1 MKVCETTQD
10 PLVIIFCRL
19 TNILP
24 ASCPELLERWQLKLI
39 SINDFWLWPA
49 GYPGSTQPA
58 VERGTNSL
66 PSRHMPE
73 GLKHTANCTQR
84 HIFLMVTTS
93 LVTSVLC
100 LSFSSLLL
108 LLPPP
113 SSTCLCLFSTF
124 YTYCSSAVAV
134 ARCQIKSEQIKSCIT
149 VMVVASWLR
158 IVYFI
163 D

>member
-1 MKVCETTQD
+1 MKVCETIQD

-93 LVTSVLC
+93 YPFSACLLVP
-100 LSFSSLLL
+100 FFFFFLLL
-108 LLPPP
+108 HPPV
-113 SSTCLCLFSTF
+113 SVFSTF
-124 YTYCSSAVAV
+124 STHCSSAVAV

-149 VMVVASWLR
+149 VMVVASWFR
-158 IVYFI
+158 IVYCI